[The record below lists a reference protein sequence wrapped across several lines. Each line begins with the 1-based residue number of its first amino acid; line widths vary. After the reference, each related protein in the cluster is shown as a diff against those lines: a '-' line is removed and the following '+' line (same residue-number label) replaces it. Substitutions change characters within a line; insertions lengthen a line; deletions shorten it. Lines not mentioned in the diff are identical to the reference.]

1 MHGGFADAT
10 VGEHG
15 LLAPILYGVE
25 KASLVGARAER
36 FSLNEGWRCRRMD
49 ERRCCR
55 CREVIIPGE
64 DFYSDGGQ
72 DNDEVYCCGCI
83 DDALEHEWFS
93 LDIKEKAEMMG
104 YGVYID
110 EPEKKVKEEQIP
122 GQLDMFGGMVE

>member
-1 MHGGFADAT
+1 
-10 VGEHG
+10 
-15 LLAPILYGVE
+15 
-25 KASLVGARAER
+25 
-36 FSLNEGWRCRRMD
+36 MD

-93 LDIKEKAEMMG
+93 VDIKEKAEMMG